1 MRGLGTNG
9 ARVTRGPQD
18 PGHGCMKYPA
28 PHGFAEF
35 MRIRSCGRIRVSHR
49 KAGRLGSATMSA
61 ADHLRAAIRDVV
73 DFPKPGIVF
82 KDITPVLA
90 DGKLFRESISLL
102 CKTAGDRKIDKVVGI
117 DARGFI
123 FAAAVADRLGAGF
136 VPVRKK
142 GKLPWKTRQTAYAL
156 EYGESIVEL
165 HEDAVKPGETI
176 LLVDDLLA
184 TGGTAAAAVKLI
196 DELGADI
203 AGISVLIELTFLQGR
218 SKLGAHPVHAIL
230 TY

>member
-1 MRGLGTNG
+1 
-9 ARVTRGPQD
+9 
-18 PGHGCMKYPA
+18 
-28 PHGFAEF
+28 
-35 MRIRSCGRIRVSHR
+35 
-49 KAGRLGSATMSA
+49 MSEN
-61 ADHLRAAIRDVV
+61 LRAAVRDVV

-90 DGKLFRESISLL
+90 DGRLFREAIDRL
-102 CKTAGDRKIDKVVGI
+102 CATVVGLRVDKVVGI

-123 FAAAVADRLGAGF
+123 FASAVADRLGVGF

-142 GKLPWKTRQTAYAL
+142 GKLPWKTRQSAYAL
-156 EYGESIVEL
+156 EYGEAIIEL
-165 HEDAVKPGETI
+165 HEDAVAPGESV

-184 TGGTAAAAVKLI
+184 TGGTAAAALKLL

-203 AGISVLIELTFLQGR
+203 VAVSFFIELAFLSGR
-218 SKLGAHPVHAIL
+218 SKLAPHPVHSIL

>member
-1 MRGLGTNG
+1 MHD
-9 ARVTRGPQD
+9 AV
-18 PGHGCMKYPA
+18 
-28 PHGFAEF
+28 
-35 MRIRSCGRIRVSHR
+35 
-49 KAGRLGSATMSA
+49 A
-61 ADHLRAAIRDVV
+61 ALRAAIRDVV

-90 DGKLFRESISLL
+90 DAGLFREAVSLL
-102 CKTAGDRKIDKVVGI
+102 CATAGGRAIDKVVGV

-156 EYGESIVEL
+156 EYGEAIVEL
-165 HEDAVKPGETI
+165 HEDAVKPGETV

-184 TGGTAAAAVKLI
+184 TGGTAAACSELVQRVGGELCGFAFIVELADLGGKAKLPQAV
-196 DELGADI
+196 
-203 AGISVLIELTFLQGR
+203 
-218 SKLGAHPVHAIL
+218 PVDAL
-230 TY
+230 LVY